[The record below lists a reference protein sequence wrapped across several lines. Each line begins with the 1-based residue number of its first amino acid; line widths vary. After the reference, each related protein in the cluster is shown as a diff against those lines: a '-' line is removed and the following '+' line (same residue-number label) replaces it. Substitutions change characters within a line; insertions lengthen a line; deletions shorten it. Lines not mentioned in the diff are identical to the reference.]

1 MRHGNRLNELEKK
14 ITNVYQEFTSTDA
27 IDDDT
32 LFANEDDEEEES
44 AFVMYELDPLVLDGC
59 KADIVVCSQGP
70 IHGRH
75 WRGLPGFTRAG
86 YRCRVRPFLSLDPQT
101 SPQGQEECQRYK
113 YSV

>member
-1 MRHGNRLNELEKK
+1 VRHGNRLNELEKK

-44 AFVMYELDPLVLDGC
+44 AFVMYALDLLALGGR
-59 KADIVVCSQGP
+59 KANAVVRAQGP

-75 WRGLPGFTRAG
+75 WRGFPGFTRAG
-86 YRCRVRPFLSLDPQT
+86 YRCRIRPFFSLGPQT
-101 SPQGQEECQRYK
+101 SPQGQEECQRRK
-113 YSV
+113 CSV